1 MSLSFDDLSK
11 SLSQTQLDILEKIL
25 EDETRQ
31 KRREILNHIE
41 VDQKHLEIV
50 NFCANF
56 FIHGQLIPEKTG
68 YCLTLTEPLY
78 SLGVKNFDLGIFRSE
93 NSSLILVECKSS
105 VSDFGK
111 LVDDL
116 EKSIT
121 TATERKSDLEKILGN
136 QIMDP
141 IEFALCLPAVDANDA
156 YKETLKKQIPICVW
170 GASQFEG
177 KIKHFA
183 NQDKTTSEIQAG
195 RLHRDGNLNSLLA
208 RGVESKCRAIRSI
221 PILPSSHMC
230 TLLVYVGE
238 LIYLANKSQRK
249 HGEFQYSDVFS
260 ILEKDLGHMTSL
272 SEEDFARLTTN
283 ILSVGLRKGVFIDL
297 TTDIPEPSR
306 KIIQIG
312 GRKTSAEIVRK
323 NIENVYVEHNAKEKA
338 KENAVTRYKKETGTT
353 SIMSFMGPDD
363 RNNRPVP

>member
-1 MSLSFDDLSK
+1 MSESLEDFIK
-11 SLSQTQLDILEKIL
+11 ALSQTQRGILEKIL

-31 KRREILNHIE
+31 KRREILNHVE

-56 FIHGQLIPEKTG
+56 FIHGQFIPEKTG
-68 YCLTLTEPLY
+68 YFLTLVEPLY

-93 NSSLILVECKSS
+93 NSNLILVECKSS

-111 LVDDL
+111 LADDL
-116 EKSIT
+116 KESID
-121 TATERKSDLEKILGN
+121 TANKKRSELEKILGN
-136 QIMDP
+136 RIADP

-156 YKETLKKQIPICVW
+156 YKEILKNQTPICVW

-177 KIKHFA
+177 RIKHFA
-183 NQDKTTSEIQAG
+183 NQDDTTTEVHAG

-208 RGVESKCRAIRSI
+208 RGLESKCRAIRSI

-238 LIYLANKSQRK
+238 LLYLASKLRTK

-260 ILEKDLGHMTSL
+260 ILEKDLGHLTSL
-272 SEEDFARLTTN
+272 SEENFAGLTSN
-283 ILSVGLRKGVFIDL
+283 ILSVGLRKGIFVDL
-297 TTDIPEPSR
+297 TPDVPELQR
-306 KIIQIG
+306 RIFQIG

-323 NIENVYVEHNAKEKA
+323 NIEEVYVEHNAKEKA
-338 KENAVTRYKKETGTT
+338 RENAVTKYKKETGTT
-353 SIMSFMGPDD
+353 LITSFINPEDVGNQNP
-363 RNNRPVP
+363 R